1 MASPVTKVEFGFT
14 QSSYGVYVFQDVTAY
29 VRSVDINRGLSRD
42 LDTFNAGSCNVT
54 LDNRDRAFDP
64 SYSSSPYYGEVKPQA
79 AVRITAGG
87 VVVFTGYIDSWSF
100 EYSVVGDQTASFTA
114 LDGTTRIANANVPPQ
129 TFSSQYA
136 GARIGS
142 VAASTAVSWTGGT
155 VLDVGQYVLGG
166 DTVGD
171 DVSAWDYIQQVA
183 KADGGAAYVSGAG
196 QLVFKSGATSD
207 FPSTRT
213 TNRYNLC
220 KVPGFESATIT
231 GWTGTRS
238 STVAYKGSWSLQGTN
253 TTDWYSISPLT
264 PENIYGV
271 KFSDATQTWTANIPY
286 TVSVYVYSSLAQNIT
301 LNAGFK
307 KTTTPQAVDL
317 YTSTTAVSA
326 NTWTRLSVTTTK
338 VNGTALNLSVE
349 APAGTLY
356 VDAILVEQTSALL
369 DFFDGTYGPTDTATV
384 DYSQVW
390 DGTTNVSTSTLT
402 IVTTY
407 PPNSTD
413 SAVLSDAGG
422 TAIPYTGISVEYGS
436 ELNYNKTIV
445 LRASTSTGGTAVN
458 LANGTAY
465 GIRVYNDTLSLVGSD
480 ADAQALAN
488 YYLGAFDEP
497 ELRVQTVRMDLHA
510 LDGNDQETVLT
521 KDVWDSAQVTFTPGG
536 VGTALTSNQKIIGVK
551 HSIGVDTY
559 SVEWN
564 LGTWGN
570 KFRLDSTLLG
580 VLDQNVL
587 GY

>member
-1 MASPVTKVEFGFT
+1 VTSPVSKVEFGFT
-14 QSSYGVYVFQDVTAY
+14 QSSYGVFVYQDVTAY
-29 VRSVDINRGLSRD
+29 VRSVDVSRGLSRD
-42 LDTFNAGSCNVT
+42 LDAFSAGSCTVV

-100 EYSVVGDQTASFTA
+100 DYSIVGDQTASFTA
-114 LDGTTRIANANVPPQ
+114 LDGTTRIASAVVPPQ

-142 VAASTAVSWTGGT
+142 VAASTAVGWTGGT

-183 KADGGAAYVSGAG
+183 KADGGAAYISGAG
-196 QLVFKSGATSD
+196 ELVFKSGATSD

-253 TTDWYSISPLT
+253 TTDWYSISPFT

-271 KFSDATQTWTANIPY
+271 KFSDATQTWTANVPY
-286 TVSVYVYSSLAQNIT
+286 TVSVYVRSTVTQTVT

-307 KTTTPQAVDL
+307 KTTSPQAVDL
-317 YTSTTAVSA
+317 YTSSQTVTA

-349 APAGTLY
+349 AASATIY
-356 VDAILVEQTSALL
+356 VDAILIEQTSALNE
-369 DFFDGTYGPTDTATV
+369 FFDGTYGPTDTATV

-445 LRASTSTGGTAVN
+445 LRAATGTGGTAVN

-465 GIRVYNDTLSLVGSD
+465 GIRVFTDDQSLIGSD
-480 ADAQALAN
+480 ADAQNLAN

-497 ELRVQTVRMDLHA
+497 ELRVQSVRIDLHA

-521 KDVWDSAQVTFTPGG
+521 KDIWDSAQVTFTPGG
-536 VGTALTSNQKIIGVK
+536 VGSATVTNGKIIGVK
-551 HSIGVDTY
+551 HTIGIDRH